1 MFLIVLSDVAT
12 EDALLLRLRRGEDSA
27 VIETYERYFVPLY
40 QYARLKLND
49 RTLAQDVV
57 SDVFVKLIES
67 LGRPSAPRENLRA
80 WLFSVARNQ
89 ISRTY
94 GEPRQLP
101 LDDMEEWMPAPDSN
115 PELRLND
122 SIPLER
128 VRHALRMLTADHQE
142 VLILRF
148 GQRLSMKETADIM
161 GKSVSAVKSLQ
172 FRALDTLRLILI
184 EPEANHV

>member
-1 MFLIVLSDVAT
+1 MFLIVLPDVVT
-12 EDALLLRLRRGEDSA
+12 EDTLLLRLQRGEETA
-27 VIETYERYFVPLY
+27 VIETYERYFAPLC

-49 RTLAQDVV
+49 RTLAQDIV

-67 LGRPSAPRENLRA
+67 LGRPSAPQTNLRS
-80 WLFSVARNQ
+80 WLFSVTRNQ
-89 ISRTY
+89 ISRIY

-101 LDDMEEWMPAPDSN
+101 FDDLEEWMPAPDSN
-115 PELRLND
+115 PELHLND

-128 VRHALRMLTADHQE
+128 VRHALRMLAADHQE

-161 GKSVSAVKSLQ
+161 GKSVSAIKSLQ
-172 FRALDTLRLILI
+172 FRALDTMRLILL
-184 EPEANHV
+184 EPEVNHD